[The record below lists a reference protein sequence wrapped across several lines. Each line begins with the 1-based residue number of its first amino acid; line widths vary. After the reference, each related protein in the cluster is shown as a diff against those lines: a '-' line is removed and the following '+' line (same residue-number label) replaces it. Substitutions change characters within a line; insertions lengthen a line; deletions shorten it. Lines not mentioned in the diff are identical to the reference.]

1 MGKGMIQSRVE
12 FHKID
17 SSDASVLRE
26 YKEIVLAELGPVL
39 DAFYLHLAK
48 YGVSPSFFRSAAHVE
63 RAKASQLRHWGTL
76 LDANFDDA
84 YERSVSVIGETH
96 RRIGLDTSL
105 YIGGYNFIMTGIVAA
120 LGNRSLPKPV
130 GNPFIDRMLGRQG
143 TTRLTALKGA
153 LIKASLLDMD
163 IAVAVYIEAG
173 QRDRLAALDSLAEKF
188 DAVIGGVV
196 DTVGETVRDLRGAA
210 GSMQAAAE
218 RTTSQSVDLAA
229 AARLASSSVDTVA
242 HAADELAS
250 SVQEIGRQVT
260 STVDIVSKV
269 RETADDA
276 HGRVQDLSSASDR
289 IGSVVTLIKEIASK
303 TNLVALNATIEAART
318 GAQGKGFA
326 VVAQEVKALALQTAS
341 ATATAEIGQQIAAIQ
356 ASTSS
361 AVDII
366 DEIGSVV
373 SRLNGTASAIA
384 SAVDE
389 QSAATVEIARN
400 AQQAAGGTSSVS
412 ASTEGLAEAASC
424 GNEAAAAIL
433 ASATRLME
441 QTERLRDVSANFVAT
456 IRAA

>member
-341 ATATAEIGQQIAAIQ
+341 ATAEIGQQIAAIQ